1 LLFGGDEVARLLG
14 GRAIDLQGSHLK
26 VWSTAPGVSFN
37 QWEASAT
44 LKVGWRF

>member
-1 LLFGGDEVARLLG
+1 MAP
-14 GRAIDLQGSHLK
+14 HLK
-26 VWSTAPGVSFN
+26 VWSTVPGVSFN

>member
-1 LLFGGDEVARLLG
+1 
-14 GRAIDLQGSHLK
+14 
-26 VWSTAPGVSFN
+26 VWSTVPNVSFN